1 MKKIEAV
8 IRPQKLNEVRE
19 SLKNLG
25 YPGMSITRIEGHGK
39 RKGKIEQ
46 FRGQEYKVELL
57 PEVKIEIMAKDSDVI
72 AITKAISKAAK
83 TGNVG
88 DGKIFISP
96 IEDIIRIRT
105 GEKGEDALS

>member
-19 SLKNLG
+19 SLKDLG

-39 RKGKIEQ
+39 QKGKVEQ
-46 FRGQEYKVELL
+46 FRGREYKVELL
-57 PEVKIEIMAKDSDVI
+57 PKVKIEIVAKDNDVI
-72 AITKAISKAAK
+72 PIAKAITKAAK
-83 TGNVG
+83 TGGIG

-96 IEDIIRIRT
+96 VEEVMRIRT
-105 GEKGEDALS
+105 GEKGEETL